1 MANTRLPCFQAS
13 RRFLLLRLNL
23 SSLRPCADLPFPMTC
38 PLMSDLAS
46 MCLWTASVDRS
57 SELRTWVSSTT
68 LWSSWT
74 LLISD
79 GNRLRTAHCPLE
91 CSRLHKRYLEDYLET
106 LLGDARPR
114 LWLVAHLSVL
124 RRPVAIPTLF
134 AGLFLL
140 GFSVTSY
147 VREGHYGILHLCLS
161 APNCTQRRPCPEL
174 AHSGRPM
181 SRVHVVASFAVTY
194 TFRPRY
200 NETLRGSQPKSRN
213 MGH

>member
-1 MANTRLPCFQAS
+1 
-13 RRFLLLRLNL
+13 
-23 SSLRPCADLPFPMTC
+23 
-38 PLMSDLAS
+38 MSDLAS

-57 SELRTWVSSTT
+57 SELPTWHSSTV
-68 LWSSWT
+68 LSSRT

-79 GNRLRTAHCPLE
+79 GNRLGTAHCPLE
-91 CSRLHKRYLEDYLET
+91 STRLYNRYLEDYLET
-106 LLGDARPR
+106 LLTDARPP
-114 LWLVAHLSVL
+114 LWLVAHLSML

-134 AGLFLL
+134 ALLFLL
-140 GFSVTSY
+140 RFNVAAY
-147 VREGHYGILHLCLS
+147 VCEGHYGILHLCLS
-161 APNCTQRRPCPEL
+161 APNCTQGRPCPEL

-213 MGH
+213 VGH